1 MNLQTL
7 FDLKK
12 QLDRL
17 AIAGTSLL
25 ENDFRLQKS
34 LEAIAPLA
42 ASSPVFAKIS
52 ESLKNLLEAPQEKR
66 NSIFLDVLALVNA
79 VVYTQGSFGCAGELT
94 EQKAEPGR
102 CLELSYT
109 KLKEILDPIT
119 SKGSGR
125 FAPIQEIWNH
135 HPEYFADYRVIY
147 RLIDALDEN
156 YAELGTLYV
165 KILLHQL
172 KEGNF
177 SPKLLED
184 NFDPE
189 GKRSMI
195 RRVQL
200 LAYATEEQ
208 EWLLEQLPK
217 AKKGVKEA
225 ILLALGKDKANLP
238 ILLDLAN
245 TEKGKNY
252 QAVLRA
258 LAHIDTYE
266 TKQLWEKEFEKD
278 PLAAI
283 QLLAGSTTSLAIELA
298 SQFLLEIMKNLAAN
312 PQNKEAINAFPH
324 CLEAMA
330 GKWNADSVNVWSQA
344 AQYAKH
350 IYNNPSNC
358 GATTTMLAAALAKS
372 LVVNPCNE
380 AKATAQCLAEQY
392 PSFLCLGFLADALT
406 LSSEALYDKYA
417 GKIVHKSLLR
427 WETKDKRTA
436 RLQITAAI
444 SWIYH
449 SELHKSDGIYYSYHD
464 YLTNII
470 FDKFQP
476 INKLDL
482 RWFTLLTAPDVGRPD
497 SIDSYFS
504 DLPQI
509 GSMYYSLEQIMAW
522 LIDSKD
528 QARCKIIGDF
538 LYQSA
543 KKEKNVWIK
552 ADYFKYLKRCGWSDS
567 DLEFLQ

>member
-7 FDLKK
+7 LDLKK

-25 ENDFRLQKS
+25 ADDFRLPKS
-34 LEAIAPLA
+34 LEALAPLA
-42 ASSPVFAKIS
+42 AASPVFAKIS
-52 ESLKNLLEAPQEKR
+52 EGLKNLLEAPPENR
-66 NSIFLDVLALVNA
+66 NFILLDLLALVNA
-79 VVYTQGSFGCAGELT
+79 VVYTQGSFGCVGEIT
-94 EQKAEPGR
+94 EQKIEPGQY
-102 CLELSYT
+102 LELSYT

-119 SKGSGR
+119 GKGSGR
-125 FAPIQEIWNH
+125 FVPIQELWNNC
-135 HPEYFADYRVIY
+135 PEYFADYRVIS
-147 RLIDALDEN
+147 RLINALDEN

-165 KILLHQL
+165 KILHHQL

-177 SPKLLED
+177 NPKLLEE

-208 EWLLEQLPK
+208 NWLLEQLPK

-225 ILLALGKDKANLP
+225 ILLALGKHNANLS

-258 LAHIDTYE
+258 LAHIDTYQ
-266 TKQLWEKEFEKD
+266 TKTLWEKEFEKD
-278 PLAAI
+278 PLATI
-283 QLLAGSTTSLAIELA
+283 QLLVGSTAPLAIELA
-298 SQFLLEIMKNLAAN
+298 SQFLLEIMQNLAN
-312 PQNKEAINAFPH
+312 EQKQEKAINAFPH
-324 CLEAMA
+324 CLEAMI
-330 GKWNADSVNVWSQA
+330 GKWNAESINVWSQA

-350 IYNNPSNC
+350 IYRTPSNC
-358 GATTTMLAAALAKS
+358 GATTTMLASALAKS
-372 LVVNPCNE
+372 LVVNPCDE
-380 AKATAQCLAEQY
+380 AKATAQYLAEQY
-392 PSFLCLGFLADALT
+392 PAFLCAGFLADALT
-406 LSSEALYDKYA
+406 LSSEELYDKYA
-417 GKIVHKSLLR
+417 NKIVHKSLIR
-427 WETKDKRTA
+427 WETKDKKA
-436 RLQITAAI
+436 IRLQITAAI

-449 SELHKSDGIYYSYHD
+449 SELHKCDGIPYSYHD
-464 YLTNII
+464 YLTNIV

-482 RWFTLLTAPDVGRPD
+482 RWFSLLTAPDVGRPE
-497 SIDSYFS
+497 SADSYFT

-509 GSMYYSLEQIMAW
+509 GGMYYSLEQIMAW
-522 LIDSKD
+522 LIDADD

-538 LYQSA
+538 LYKSA
-543 KKEKNVWIK
+543 KKEKNIWIK
-552 ADYFKYLKRCGWSDS
+552 ADYCKYLKQCGCNDS
-567 DLEFLQ
+567 DLAFLQ

>member
-1 MNLQTL
+1 MNLQAL
-7 FDLKK
+7 FNLKE
-12 QLDRL
+12 QLDRI

-25 ENDFRLQKS
+25 ENDFRLQRN
-34 LEAIAPLA
+34 LEALAPLA
-42 ASSPVFAKIS
+42 AASSVFAKIT
-52 ESLKNLLEAPQEKR
+52 EGVQKLLKAPQETR
-66 NSIFLDVLALVNA
+66 NFILLDVLALVDA
-79 VVYTQGSFGCAGELT
+79 VVYTQGSFGCAGEPVSPKQEL
-94 EQKAEPGR
+94 GR
-102 CLELSYT
+102 YLELSYT
-109 KLKEILDPIT
+109 ELKAILDPIT
-119 SKGSGR
+119 SQGSGR
-125 FAPIQEIWNH
+125 FVPIQELWNS
-135 HPEYFADYRVIY
+135 HPEYFADYRIIY
-147 RLIDALDEN
+147 RLVNALDES
-156 YAELGTLYV
+156 YAELGSLYV
-165 KILLHQL
+165 KILHSQL
-172 KEGNF
+172 EEENF
-177 SPKLLED
+177 SSKLLED

-200 LAYATEEQ
+200 LAYANKEQ
-208 EWLLEQLPK
+208 KWLLEQLPK
-217 AKKGVKEA
+217 AKKGIKEA
-225 ILLALGKDKANLP
+225 IILALGKDKANLP

-312 PQNKEAINAFPH
+312 PQNKEAMNAFPH

-380 AKATAQCLAEQY
+380 AKTTAQCLAEQY

-406 LSSEALYDKYA
+406 LSSEDLYDKYA

-449 SELHKSDGIYYSYHD
+449 SQSQKSDGIPYSYQD
-464 YLTNII
+464 YLTNIT
-470 FDKFQP
+470 FDRFQP

-482 RWFTLLTAPDVGRPD
+482 RWFTLLTAPDVGRPE
-497 SIDSYFS
+497 SSDSYFT
-504 DLPQI
+504 DLPHI
-509 GSMYYSLEQIMAW
+509 GGMYYSLEQIMAW
-522 LIDSKD
+522 LIAPED

-538 LYQSA
+538 LYKSA
-543 KKEKNVWIK
+543 KKEKNVLIK
-552 ADYFKYLKRCGWSDS
+552 TDYLKYLKQCGFGES
-567 DLEFLQ
+567 DLAFLQ

>member
-1 MNLQTL
+1 MSLQALLNL
-7 FDLKK
+7 KE
-12 QLDRL
+12 QLDRI

-25 ENDFRLQKS
+25 ENDFRLQRN
-34 LEAIAPLA
+34 LEALDPLA
-42 ASSPVFAKIS
+42 AASPVFAKIT
-52 ESLKNLLEAPQEKR
+52 ENVQKLLNAPKETR
-66 NSIFLDVLALVNA
+66 NFILLDVLALVNA
-79 VVYTQGSFGCAGELT
+79 VVYTQGSFGCAGEPTKQNIEL
-94 EQKAEPGR
+94 GR
-102 CLELSYT
+102 YLELSYT
-109 KLKEILDPIT
+109 ELKAILDPIT
-119 SKGSGR
+119 SQGSGR
-125 FAPIQEIWNH
+125 FVPIQELWNS
-135 HPEYFADYRVIY
+135 HPEYFADYRIIY
-147 RLIDALDEN
+147 RLVNALDES
-156 YAELGTLYV
+156 YAELGALYV
-165 KILLHQL
+165 KILHSQL
-172 KEGNF
+172 EEGNF
-177 SPKLLED
+177 SPKLLEE

-200 LAYATEEQ
+200 LAYANEEQ
-208 EWLLEQLPK
+208 KWLLEQLPK
-217 AKKGVKEA
+217 AKKAVKEA
-225 ILLALGKDKANLP
+225 IILALGKDKANLA

-283 QLLAGSTTSLAIELA
+283 QLLAGSTTPLAIELA

-312 PQNKEAINAFPH
+312 PQNKEAMNAFPH
-324 CLEAMA
+324 CLEAMV

-358 GATTTMLAAALAKS
+358 GATTTMLASALAKS

-380 AKATAQCLAEQY
+380 AKATAQYLAEQY
-392 PSFLCLGFLADALT
+392 PSFLCIGFLADALT
-406 LSSEALYDKYA
+406 LPSEALYDKYA
-417 GKIVHKSLLR
+417 DRIVHKSLLR

-449 SELHKSDGIYYSYHD
+449 SQSKKCDGILYSYQD

-482 RWFTLLTAPDVGRPD
+482 RWFSLLTAPDVGRPE
-497 SIDSYFS
+497 SSDSYFT
-504 DLPQI
+504 DLPHI
-509 GSMYYSLEQIMAW
+509 GGMYYSLEQIMAW
-522 LIDSKD
+522 LIAPED

-538 LYQSA
+538 LYKSA

-552 ADYFKYLKRCGWSDS
+552 TDYFKYLKQCGFSES
-567 DLEFLQ
+567 DLAFLQ